1 MMSIIIVQFIKIIAT
16 RGVELN
22 KKKDEAIGVNELALE
37 KRADSIYGLL

>member
-1 MMSIIIVQFIKIIAT
+1 MSVLLIASIIKIIAT

-22 KKKDEAIGVNELALE
+22 KKRDEAIGVNELALE